1 MKNPGDFP
9 KLSLGLY
16 PTPCYPL
23 EAISARY
30 GRDIWIKRD
39 DLCGVA
45 LGGNKVRKLEYLLEE
60 ARRSGCD
67 TVFTTGS
74 AQSNHAAL
82 TAACAARL
90 GMKCVLF
97 LKGRGADLRGNLL
110 LDRLFGA
117 EIRFVDTD
125 QYSQIYDEMLA
136 LDEELSAQGHKC
148 RAIPAGGSTP
158 LSALGYVACAEE
170 IAAQCDTAQ
179 HIVVAAGSGG
189 TAAGLFLGAK
199 LYLPG
204 ADVTGISV
212 YPDSFQD
219 IVPQLAEDAAAL
231 LDTSL
236 TRSENDLRIVSHIG
250 GGYAIPNPADKPYA
264 EELARLEGILLDPSY
279 TGKAWAGMME
289 LLKAGELDGD
299 GSIVFIHTGGAAALF
314 ATDLPATQ

>member
-1 MKNPGDFP
+1 MKKPGDFP

-23 EAISARY
+23 EAVSARY

-45 LGGNKVRKLEYLLEE
+45 LGGSKVRKLEYLLEE
-60 ARRSGCD
+60 ARRAGCD

-97 LKGRGADLRGNLL
+97 LKGRGAAQERGNLL

-125 QYSQIYDEMLA
+125 RYAHIYDEMLA
-136 LDEELSAQGHKC
+136 LDEELSKQGRKC

-158 LSALGYVACAEE
+158 LGALGYVACAEE
-170 IAAQCDTAQ
+170 IAAQCDGAGR
-179 HIVVAAGSGG
+179 IVCAVGSGG
-189 TAAGLFLGAK
+189 TAAGLLLGAK
-199 LYLPG
+199 LCLPG
-204 ADVTGISV
+204 AGVAGVSV
-212 YPDSFQD
+212 YPEAFED

-231 LDTSL
+231 LDTPL
-236 TRSENDLRIVSHIG
+236 VRTEGDLRIVRRIG
-250 GGYAIPNPADKPYA
+250 DGYAVPNPEDAPYI
-264 EELARLEGILLDPSY
+264 EELARLEGILLDPVY

-299 GSIVFIHTGGAAALF
+299 GSIVFVHTGGAAALF
-314 ATDLPATQ
+314 AMDMPTA